1 MRKTILSLIFIFIFS
16 NNLFSQDLTSEQI
29 FDKYKDA
36 VVIINAYG
44 FDGTKSGSGSAV
56 IVKDKNLIVTNF
68 HILSGND
75 KIEIITHKD
84 TIKDPE
90 IVGVDIDRD
99 VLLLRLPAND
109 YQVITIG
116 NSEDVKPGQKIYA
129 IGNPMGLENTISEGL
144 VSGIR
149 DSVTDIK
156 MKFIQ
161 ISASL
166 SPGSSGGAVI
176 NSKGELIGISSM
188 GLREGQN
195 LNFAIPINEVF
206 DIHQTTYT
214 DKKKLE
220 ALNFFL
226 QAQDNLEQG
235 KNQEAIDFLE
245 KYLKEFPDDH
255 KGYNYRGLAYS
266 GRKMYKEALADFN
279 KSIKLNS
286 KYAPAYTNRADIYFK
301 TKEYEKAIKDY
312 SSIIKI
318 FPDNVYAYYA
328 RGVAYLS
335 EEDNEEAAED
345 FTFVIKKDKGYT
357 RAYIN
362 RGIAYYQDSKWE
374 LAIVDFKTAI
384 SLNPQLRDD
393 LQPLIDQAD
402 ILWQAG
408 VK

>member
-1 MRKTILSLIFIFIFS
+1 MKKIILSLIFLLVTGKSFA
-16 NNLFSQDLTSEQI
+16 QDLTSEQI
-29 FDKYKDA
+29 FDLYKDA
-36 VVIINAYG
+36 VVVINAYG

-68 HILSGND
+68 HILSGNE

-84 TIKDPE
+84 TLKDPE
-90 IVGVDIDRD
+90 IIGVDIDRD
-99 VLLLRLPAND
+99 VLLLKLPHTD
-109 YQVITIG
+109 YQAIQVG
-116 NSEDVKPGQKIYA
+116 NSDDVKPGQKIYA

-188 GLREGQN
+188 GMKEGQN

-226 QAQDNLEQG
+226 QAQENLEQG
-235 KNQEAIDFLE
+235 KNKEAIEFLE

-255 KGYNYRGLAYS
+255 KGYNYRGLAYT

-279 KSIKLNS
+279 KSIKINA

-301 TKEYEKAIKDY
+301 TEDFEKAIKDY
-312 SSIIKI
+312 SSIIKM
-318 FPDNVYAYYA
+318 FPDNIYAYYA
-328 RGVAYLS
+328 RGIARMS
-335 EEDNEEAAED
+335 NEDNSEAAED
-345 FTFVIKKDKGYT
+345 FTFVIKKDKHYT
-357 RAYIN
+357 AAYLN
-362 RGIAYYQDSKWE
+362 RGIAYYKDHQWE

-384 SLNPQLRDD
+384 SINPGLRDD

>member
-1 MRKTILSLIFIFIFS
+1 MKKIILSLIFLFITGKSFA
-16 NNLFSQDLTSEQI
+16 QDLTSEQI
-29 FDKYKDA
+29 FNLYKDA

-68 HILSGND
+68 HILSGNE

-84 TIKDPE
+84 TLKDPE

-99 VLLLRLPAND
+99 VLLLKLPHTD
-109 YQVITIG
+109 YQTIQIA
-116 NSEDVKPGQKIYA
+116 NSDDVKPGQKVYA

-188 GLREGQN
+188 GMREGQN

-226 QAQDNLEQG
+226 QAQESLEQG

-255 KGYNYRGLAYS
+255 KGYNYRGLAYT
-266 GRKMYKEALADFN
+266 GRKMYKEAITDFN
-279 KSIKLNS
+279 KAIKINS
-286 KYAPAYTNRADIYFK
+286 KYAPAYTNRADVYFR
-301 TKEYEKAIKDY
+301 TEQFEKAIKDFT
-312 SSIIKI
+312 SIIKM
-318 FPDNVYAYYA
+318 FPDNMYAYYA
-328 RGVAYLS
+328 RGIAYMS
-335 EEDNEEAAED
+335 EEENDKAAED
-345 FTFVIKKDKGYT
+345 FTFVIKKDKTYT
-357 RAYIN
+357 AAYLN
-362 RGIAYYQDSKWE
+362 RGIAYYKEHDWE

-384 SLNPQLRDD
+384 SMNPGLRAD

>member
-1 MRKTILSLIFIFIFS
+1 MKKIILSLIF
-16 NNLFSQDLTSEQI
+16 LFVSGKSFAQDLTSEQI
-29 FDKYKDA
+29 FDLYKDA
-36 VVIINAYG
+36 VVVINAYG

-68 HILSGND
+68 HILSGNE

-84 TIKDPE
+84 TLKDPE
-90 IVGVDIDRD
+90 IIGVDIDRD
-99 VLLLRLPAND
+99 VLLLKLPHTD
-109 YQVITIG
+109 YQTIQVG
-116 NSEDVKPGQKIYA
+116 NSDDVKPGQKIYA

-188 GLREGQN
+188 GMKEGQN

-226 QAQDNLEQG
+226 QAQENLEQG
-235 KNQEAIDFLE
+235 KNKEAIEFLE

-255 KGYNYRGLAYS
+255 KGYNYRGLAYT
-266 GRKMYKEALADFN
+266 GRKMYKEAL
-279 KSIKLNS
+279 SIKKSN
-286 KYAPAYTNRADIYFK
+286 
-301 TKEYEKAIKDY
+301 
-312 SSIIKI
+312 
-318 FPDNVYAYYA
+318 
-328 RGVAYLS
+328 
-335 EEDNEEAAED
+335 
-345 FTFVIKKDKGYT
+345 
-357 RAYIN
+357 
-362 RGIAYYQDSKWE
+362 
-374 LAIVDFKTAI
+374 
-384 SLNPQLRDD
+384 
-393 LQPLIDQAD
+393 
-402 ILWQAG
+402 
-408 VK
+408 

>member
-1 MRKTILSLIFIFIFS
+1 MRQIILSLIFIFIIS
-16 NNLFSQDLTSEQI
+16 TNLFSQELTSEQI
-29 FDKYKDA
+29 FEKYKDA
-36 VVIINAYG
+36 VVVINSYG

-68 HILSGND
+68 HILSGNN

-84 TIKDPE
+84 TLKDPE
-90 IVGVDIDRD
+90 IIGVDIDRD
-99 VLLLRLPAND
+99 VLLLKLPHTD
-109 YQVITIG
+109 YELIQVG
-116 NSEDVKPGQKIYA
+116 NSDDVKPGQKIYA

-188 GLREGQN
+188 GFREGQN

-226 QAQDNLEQG
+226 QAQENLDQG
-235 KNQEAIDFLE
+235 KNQEAIEFLD

-266 GRKMYKEALADFN
+266 GRKMYKEALTDFN
-279 KSIKLNS
+279 KAIKINN
-286 KYAPAYTNRADIYFK
+286 KYAPAYTNRADIYFR
-301 TKEYEKAIKDY
+301 TEDFEKAIKDY
-312 SSIIKI
+312 TSIIKM
-318 FPDNVYAYYA
+318 FPDNIYAYYA
-328 RGVAYLS
+328 RGVAYMS
-335 EEDNEEAAED
+335 EEENEDAAED
-345 FTFVIKKDKGYT
+345 FTFVIKKDKTYLQ
-357 RAYIN
+357 AYIN
-362 RGIAYYQDSKWE
+362 RGISYYKDSKWE

-384 SLNPQLRDD
+384 SLNPGLRDN
-393 LQPLIDQAD
+393 LQPLIDSAD